1 MKALIVC
8 TIVLLASMFLGST
21 GKRVPSDNDENVELS
36 DMVARSFLNKYNKHY
51 GNREVKGDDCV
62 PCKFNMVPCCKPNL
76 CIKKSLRP
84 DECLEL
90 LPR

>member
-8 TIVLLASMFLGST
+8 TFVLLAATFLSSNA
-21 GKRVPSDNDENVELS
+21 KRLPLDSDENVELS
-36 DMVARSFLNKYNKHY
+36 DRAARSFLNKYDKHY
-51 GNREVKGDDCV
+51 GNRETKSDDCV
-62 PCKFNMVPCCKPNL
+62 PCKFNLVPCCKPNL

>member
-8 TIVLLASMFLGST
+8 TFVLLAAMLLGSN
-21 GKRVPSDNDENVELS
+21 GKRLPLDSDENVELS
-36 DMVARSFLNKYNKHY
+36 DMAARSFLNRYDKHH
-51 GNREVKGDDCV
+51 GNREAKSDDCV

>member
-1 MKALIVC
+1 MNALIVC
-8 TIVLLASMFLGST
+8 TFVLLAAMVANSNAE
-21 GKRVPSDNDENVELS
+21 RVPLDSDENVELS
-36 DMVARSFLNKYNKHY
+36 DMAARSFLRKHNKHY
-51 GNREVKGDDCV
+51 GHREAKSDDCV